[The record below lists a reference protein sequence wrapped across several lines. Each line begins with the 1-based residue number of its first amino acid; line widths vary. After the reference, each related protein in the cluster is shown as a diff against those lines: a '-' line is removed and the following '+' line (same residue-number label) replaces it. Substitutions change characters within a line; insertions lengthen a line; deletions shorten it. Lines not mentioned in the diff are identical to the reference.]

1 MQNKR
6 PPKLLKQLL
15 SGLDYLGSDEHA
27 LVKKAYA
34 YSSVAHEHQARK
46 TGEPYIVHPVGVAN
60 ILSELHLDKEAIA
73 AGLLHD
79 VLEDTV
85 INEDLLLEEFGEEV
99 LSLVDGVSKLDQIE
113 HSDIK
118 HHQAES
124 FRKMMLAMVQD
135 IRVILIKLADRLHN
149 MQTLH
154 ALDQTK
160 QIKVAKETLE
170 VYAPIANRL
179 GIFNI
184 KTALEKEGFKY
195 AYPYRHKILSSA
207 LKRKLG
213 NQKRILKKIS
223 TRISKNLNKHGID
236 HTVVARE
243 KDLYSIY
250 TKMKRRHLPLDKII
264 DVYGLRV
271 LVDNAQECY

>member
-1 MQNKR
+1 MLGRK
-6 PPKLLKQLL
+6 PTKLLKQLI
-15 SGLDYLGSDEHA
+15 SQLDYLDKKDID
-27 LVKKAYA
+27 LIKKAYA
-34 YSSVAHEHQARK
+34 YSSVAHEHQSRQS
-46 TGEPYIVHPVGVAN
+46 GEPYIVHPTGVAS
-60 ILSELHLDKEAIA
+60 ILGDLRLDKESIA

-79 VLEDTV
+79 VLEDTIV
-85 INEDLLLEEFGEEV
+85 NKTLLSKEFGEEV

-124 FRKMMLAMVQD
+124 FRKMMLAMVKD

-149 MQTLH
+149 IQTLQ
-154 ALDQTK
+154 ALEQAK
-160 QIKVAKETLE
+160 QIKIAKETLE

-184 KTALEKEGFKY
+184 KTALEEEAFKY
-195 AYPYRHKILSSA
+195 AYPYRHKVLSSS

-223 TRISKNLNKHGID
+223 KRISKKLNDANID
-236 HTVVARE
+236 HKITARE
-243 KDLYSIY
+243 KDLYSI
-250 TKMKRRHLPLDKII
+250 
-264 DVYGLRV
+264 
-271 LVDNAQECY
+271 